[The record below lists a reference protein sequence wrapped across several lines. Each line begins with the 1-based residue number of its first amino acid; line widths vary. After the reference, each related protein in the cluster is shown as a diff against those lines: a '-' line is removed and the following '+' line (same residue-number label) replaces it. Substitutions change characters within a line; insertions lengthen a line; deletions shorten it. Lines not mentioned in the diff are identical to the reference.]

1 MGINHQI
8 KILNE
13 VLKKKKL
20 KISIAESC
28 SGGLISYNLTK
39 LPGSSKYFIMGVV
52 CYSNDS
58 KIKFLK
64 VKKKT
69 LLKYGAVSMETC
81 KQMCENLLKISKS
94 NIAVSITGIAGPGGG
109 TVKKPI
115 GLVYIGIATK
125 QTIKIN
131 KFIYDKKLSR
141 TNIQKET
148 LKSTLKI
155 INNHIAIL

>member
-52 CYSNDS
+52 CYSNES

-155 INNHIAIL
+155 INDHIAIL

>member
-52 CYSNDS
+52 CYSNES

-64 VKKKT
+64 VKKET

>member
-1 MGINHQI
+1 MGINYQI

-13 VLKKKKL
+13 VLRKKKI
-20 KISIAESC
+20 KIAVAESC

-52 CYSNDS
+52 CYSNES

-64 VKKKT
+64 VKKET

-141 TNIQKET
+141 NNIQKET

-155 INNHIAIL
+155 INDHISIL

>member
-52 CYSNDS
+52 CYSNES

-141 TNIQKET
+141 NNIQKET
-148 LKSTLKI
+148 LKSSLKI
-155 INNHIAIL
+155 INDNIAIL

>member
-8 KILNE
+8 KIINE
-13 VLKKKKL
+13 RLKKKKL

-39 LPGSSKYFIMGVV
+39 LPGSSKSFIMGVV

-64 VKKKT
+64 VKKKK
-69 LLKYGAVSMETC
+69 LLKYGAVSIETC
-81 KQMCENLLKISKS
+81 RQMCKNLLKISKS

-115 GLVYIGIATK
+115 GLVYIGIASK
-125 QTIKIN
+125 
-131 KFIYDKKLSR
+131 KKLRSISFFLIKNYQGLTFKKR
-141 TNIQKET
+141 
-148 LKSTLKI
+148 L
-155 INNHIAIL
+155 

>member
-141 TNIQKET
+141 NNIQKET

-155 INNHIAIL
+155 INDHIAIL

>member
-20 KISIAESC
+20 KISISESC

-64 VKKKT
+64 VKKKNIIKIWSC
-69 LLKYGAVSMETC
+69 KYGNM
-81 KQMCENLLKISKS
+81 
-94 NIAVSITGIAGPGGG
+94 
-109 TVKKPI
+109 
-115 GLVYIGIATK
+115 
-125 QTIKIN
+125 
-131 KFIYDKKLSR
+131 
-141 TNIQKET
+141 QKDV
-148 LKSTLKI
+148 
-155 INNHIAIL
+155 

>member
-141 TNIQKET
+141 NNIQKET
-148 LKSTLKI
+148 LKSSLKI
-155 INNHIAIL
+155 INDHIAIL

>member
-39 LPGSSKYFIMGVV
+39 LPGSSKSFIMGVI
-52 CYSNDS
+52 CYSNES

-64 VKKKT
+64 VKKET

>member
-52 CYSNDS
+52 CYSNES

-141 TNIQKET
+141 NNIQKET

-155 INNHIAIL
+155 INDHIAIL

>member
-8 KILNE
+8 KILNK

-52 CYSNDS
+52 CYSNES

-64 VKKKT
+64 VKKET

-94 NIAVSITGIAGPGGG
+94 NIAVSITGIAGPGGD

-131 KFIYDKKLSR
+131 KFIYNKKLSR
-141 TNIQKET
+141 NNIQKET

-155 INNHIAIL
+155 INDHIAIL